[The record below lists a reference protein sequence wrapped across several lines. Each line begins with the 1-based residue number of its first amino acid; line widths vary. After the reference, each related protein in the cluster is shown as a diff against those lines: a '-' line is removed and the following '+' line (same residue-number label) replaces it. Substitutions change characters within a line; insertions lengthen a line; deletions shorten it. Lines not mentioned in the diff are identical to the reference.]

1 MNDFN
6 ADLAHTVMDQI
17 RRTPERHTQGSYRCE
32 TGYCFAGWIAALED
46 LEWASKSPVSSVA
59 PYVLLRR
66 EDVADMVEADEEQF
80 DDQFLAGGRDFTTSK
95 NRSLRDALADGW
107 VAVYVADYAREKLG
121 LTHYQAATLFAP
133 YNSRSQIEKL
143 LKAFE
148 QGDKDEIAKTIL
160 DVASEECPVEDTAEY
175 TQSEFQ
181 ARTRNG

>member
-1 MNDFN
+1 M
-6 ADLAHTVMDQI
+6 
-17 RRTPERHTQGSYRCE
+17 EE
-32 TGYCFAGWIAALED
+32 T
-46 LEWASKSPVSSVA
+46 
-59 PYVLLRR
+59 
-66 EDVADMVEADEEQF
+66 DEEQF
-80 DDQFLAGGRDFTTSK
+80 NDQFLPDRRDFTTSK

-148 QGDKDEIAKTIL
+148 QGDKDEIAKTI
-160 DVASEECPVEDTAEY
+160 DEVVDEDCPVEDPAEY

-181 ARTRNG
+181 ARTRNGDHR